1 MSTSLPADFS
11 QWKPESL
18 VALSDREV
26 RYANGFLRCN
36 PLRWMGSVKA
46 QWSSLLESQ
55 NLELKFLEIKT
66 SLSTEFNHAQ
76 LWHAS
81 VNSFPIACGCDSS
94 TLDAIF
100 SLVSGNL
107 RMAGR
112 AVVLDYFGRR
122 LLGTLAMSWNG
133 PAFESFQF
141 VRDAGPYQ
149 VEDWAAS
156 VQVRVEISGRQLSFC
171 YFLSSYLL
179 DVLDG
184 MWIRQRLAAAKKQG
198 ELTLSLELGDLE
210 LSTAELQKLSG
221 SGKVLPFNNVSFESV
236 QLVSRTD
243 NVVFGG
249 RLVRLGNVFGVQ
261 ILSGARSLPKPAESN
276 SRLAFSLGQVKIT
289 AETYA
294 EVSQPGALLKT
305 EISLGSRVAL
315 VNAGIKYAEAVIA
328 ETDGRFVLVI
338 V

>member
-1 MSTSLPADFS
+1 MSNNLPVDFL

-18 VALSDREV
+18 VALSEREI

-46 QWSSLLESQ
+46 HWAALLESQ
-55 NLELKFLEIKT
+55 NLELKFIEIKT
-66 SLSTEFNHAQ
+66 SLATDFNYAQ

-81 VNSFPIACGCDSS
+81 VNSFPLACGCDSA

-100 SLVSGNL
+100 SLASGNL

-141 VRDAGPYQ
+141 VRDAGSVTPT
-149 VEDWAAS
+149 EWAAS
-156 VQVRVEISGRQLSFC
+156 VHVRAEISGRQLNFC
-171 YFLSSYLL
+171 YFLSPYLL

-198 ELTLSLELGDLE
+198 ELTLSLELGDVE
-210 LSTAELQKLSG
+210 LSSGELQKLSG
-221 SGKVLPFNNVSFESV
+221 SNKVLPFNNAGFETV

-249 RLVRLGNVFGVQ
+249 RLVRLGGVFGVQ
-261 ILSGARSLPKPAESN
+261 ILSGTRSLPKPAEGN
-276 SRLAFSLGQVKIT
+276 ARLAFSLGQVKIT

-305 EISLGSRVAL
+305 EIPLTSRVA
-315 VNAGIKYAEAVIA
+315 VVSAGTKYAEALIGQT
-328 ETDGRFVLVI
+328 EGRSVLVLA
-338 V
+338 